1 MTNTKQRQTIKKSN
15 QANKRGQQLL
25 WQRLQNEIVTQN
37 AIKSAKKNNNKK
49 NGKQSSYRKIKTKA
63 HSENNLENVGN

>member
-1 MTNTKQRQTIKKSN
+1 M
-15 QANKRGQQLL
+15 QLRV
-25 WQRLQNEIVTQN
+25 Q
-37 AIKSAKKNNNKK
+37 KKNNKKKK